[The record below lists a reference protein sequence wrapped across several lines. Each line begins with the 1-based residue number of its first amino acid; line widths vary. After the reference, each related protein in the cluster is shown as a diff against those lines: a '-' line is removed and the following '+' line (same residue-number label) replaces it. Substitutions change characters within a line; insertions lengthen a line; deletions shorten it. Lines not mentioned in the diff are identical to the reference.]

1 MWWVEEALS
10 NFSLSDH
17 ALKVRKPLAFKA
29 STPNRE
35 TNQKPGAREV
45 GSISPS
51 LLLFPFQDLCASARP
66 SSPCVRSTSERF
78 HYIISVLQIHPQ
90 SHGGS
95 GCLTSHATVRRIGCP
110 QTLGAAPS
118 PPLCA
123 ASCPNS
129 SRGDPDPGSAITR
142 RPGPRLH
149 PLSHEPLSGP
159 PHTL

>member
-1 MWWVEEALS
+1 M
-10 NFSLSDH
+10 
-17 ALKVRKPLAFKA
+17 RKPSPTFHFPITLLRSGNPLLSRHPRQTEKQIRSQGPEKWGPSVHLSCSFHSK
-29 STPNRE
+29 
-35 TNQKPGAREV
+35 
-45 GSISPS
+45 IS
-51 LLLFPFQDLCASARP
+51 ASARP

-159 PHTL
+159 PHTR